1 MAFKNPS
8 QRKLKTVEENN
19 LNLTPKTS
27 SNRKYFFSPLN
38 NPLNNY
44 NGNMSSKS
52 KQYKETTK
60 LKNSDSNSKLNS
72 SSAKSSNLSKNSS
85 QSSANLINQTELGLR
100 EFIKY
105 NDIKF
110 KERVCKGPPDAFR
123 WVAWMIAADL
133 EQDRKEDF
141 YYNLL
146 DQTIDYKSDNQIKK
160 DLNRTIP
167 DENLFPVIMTRTSL
181 YNVLRAYAC
190 CDKDVSYCQGMNFI
204 AAFIL
209 VVSDFNEV
217 DTLYMMIHLFMFNKS
232 NFGIR
237 GFFMNNFPLLNLYIY
252 QFNHLF
258 EKNFPEL
265 KKHFDVLEIPN
276 ELWITKW
283 FQTLFTIC
291 LPIDLLIR
299 LWDCIFVKG
308 LDFLFNF
315 SLCLIKVFE
324 KDLIKFDD
332 ISDICQ
338 YFNNLNPY
346 IYKNRSDSVILD
358 VEKIIN
364 DSLILRIQKNL
375 LNDLK
380 LEYEGRSKIDL
391 SFIKINY
398 DFKSLYNSFYSNKVT
413 SESLENNLLSSKSLE
428 FKSKFINQTI
438 DVNEEDSKKKNLDNL
453 GYDTNYNVENDYIIN
468 IEDCSEFE
476 EIQIDV
482 LENVKMHTLETK
494 SFESPQKIKVKD
506 FNNINI

>member
-1 MAFKNPS
+1 M
-8 QRKLKTVEENN
+8 
-19 LNLTPKTS
+19 
-27 SNRKYFFSPLN
+27 
-38 NPLNNY
+38 
-44 NGNMSSKS
+44 
-52 KQYKETTK
+52 
-60 LKNSDSNSKLNS
+60 
-72 SSAKSSNLSKNSS
+72 
-85 QSSANLINQTELGLR
+85 
-100 EFIKY
+100 
-105 NDIKF
+105 
-110 KERVCKGPPDAFR
+110 
-123 WVAWMIAADL
+123 
-133 EQDRKEDF
+133 
-141 YYNLL
+141 
-146 DQTIDYKSDNQIKK
+146 
-160 DLNRTIP
+160 
-167 DENLFPVIMTRTSL
+167 
-181 YNVLRAYAC
+181 
-190 CDKDVSYCQGMNFI
+190 
-204 AAFIL
+204 
-209 VVSDFNEV
+209 
-217 DTLYMMIHLFMFNKS
+217 
-232 NFGIR
+232 
-237 GFFMNNFPLLNLYIY
+237 
-252 QFNHLF
+252 
-258 EKNFPEL
+258 
-265 KKHFDVLEIPN
+265 
-276 ELWITKW
+276 
-283 FQTLFTIC
+283 
-291 LPIDLLIR
+291 IR

-324 KDLIKFDD
+324 KDLIKFGD

-453 GYDTNYNVENDYIIN
+453 GYDTKYNVENDYIIN

-476 EIQIDV
+476 ELQIDV